1 LRKLLLL
8 AGMLAMVLVVA
19 SPALAQT
26 VTESGAGNQATQV
39 CQAANVNLQYQ
50 STGDVTQTINQ
61 NCLNNAGNVNV
72 VDVEGDVD
80 GKKFVTDDG
89 KKFVNDFVVDGG
101 KKFVAVGH
109 AVQKGVEAPVFV
121 DHKGKFFTIV
131 KDNVSVVKKDTV
143 TFFDT
148 AVKKHAVAAPVVKK
162 QYAAPAVQYQY
173 KAGAVQYQY
182 AAPLKKAHIA
192 VLPDTGGASL
202 ITLGAGALLVAG
214 GLLARRIVR

>member
-1 LRKLLLL
+1 
-8 AGMLAMVLVVA
+8 MLAMVLVVA
-19 SPALAQT
+19 SPALAQDD
-26 VTESGAGNQATQV
+26 GNEANQV

-80 GKKFVTDDG
+80 GKKFVTDHG

-109 AVQKGVEAPVFV
+109 AVHKGVEAPVFV

-131 KDNVSVVKKDTV
+131 KDHVSVVKKDAI

-162 QYAAPAVQYQY
+162 QYAAAPVVKKQYAAPAVQY

>member
-19 SPALAQT
+19 SPALAQ
-26 VTESGAGNQATQV
+26 TESGAGNQATQV

-80 GKKFVTDDG
+80 DG
-89 KKFVNDFVVDGG
+89 KKFVKDFVVDGG

-109 AVQKGVEAPVFV
+109 AVHKGVEAPVFV